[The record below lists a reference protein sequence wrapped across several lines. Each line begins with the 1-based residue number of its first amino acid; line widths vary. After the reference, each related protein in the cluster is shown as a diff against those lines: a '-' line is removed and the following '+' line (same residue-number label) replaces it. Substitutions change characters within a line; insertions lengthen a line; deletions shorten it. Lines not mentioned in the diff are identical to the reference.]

1 VDRLV
6 RNLAG
11 TITLYLRDDDGG
23 LVDAT
28 GNVTLT
34 VKNAIGTVVTSGTA
48 TRASLGTYTFT
59 LIAANNAVL
68 DTYEVTWSATV
79 AGQAGTY
86 VTRHE
91 VVGAHL
97 FGVADLRT
105 YDTSMTAAT
114 YPGADVRKARDEATD
129 QLERPGST
137 FGSLR
142 GVRVTLDGSGT
153 DTLRIPHT
161 LVSTVLSCTVDGT
174 SISPANIAAYGDGR
188 LVLPD
193 GVWASG
199 YRNVV
204 LHYEAGWTNVPPPLA
219 TAAMIL
225 SRERLVQNTAAGS
238 MRATAQITGDFAF
251 RLTIPGR
258 DGWTGIPQVDEA
270 IREYLFPD
278 GKG

>member
-1 VDRLV
+1 MDRLV

-11 TITLYLRDDDGG
+11 TITLYLRDDDGD

-28 GNVTLT
+28 GNVTVT
-34 VKNAIGTVVTSGTA
+34 VRDAVGSTVASGTA
-48 TRASLGTYTFT
+48 TRASLGTYFFVLTG
-59 LIAANNAVL
+59 ANNAVL
-68 DTYEVTWSATV
+68 DTYEVTWAATV
-79 AGQAGTY
+79 AGQAGSY
-86 VTRHE
+86 ITRHE

-114 YPGADVRKARDEATD
+114 YPGAEVRKARDEATD

-142 GVRVTLDGSGT
+142 GVRVALDGTGT
-153 DTLRIPHT
+153 DTLCIPHT
-161 LVSTVLSCTVDGT
+161 LVGTVLSCTVDGAMVSPSIIAT
-174 SISPANIAAYGDGR
+174 SGDGR
-188 LVLPD
+188 LVLT
-193 GVWASG
+193 SG
-199 YRNVV
+199 TWTVGTRNVV
-204 LHYEAGWTNVPPPLA
+204 LHYEAGWANVPPPLA

-225 SRERLVQNTAAGS
+225 ARERLVQNTAAGS

-258 DGWTGIPQVDEA
+258 DGWTGIPQVDEY

-278 GKG
+278 GKA